1 MVVRETCTVAAIA
14 LVQAGLYD
22 RRRRSYVPMRTL
34 LAAIGIAAEAP
45 PMSDAVE
52 AFLAADR
59 ALRDTTAPV

>member
-1 MVVRETCTVAAIA
+1 M
-14 LVQAGLYD
+14 
-22 RRRRSYVPMRTL
+22 PMRTL